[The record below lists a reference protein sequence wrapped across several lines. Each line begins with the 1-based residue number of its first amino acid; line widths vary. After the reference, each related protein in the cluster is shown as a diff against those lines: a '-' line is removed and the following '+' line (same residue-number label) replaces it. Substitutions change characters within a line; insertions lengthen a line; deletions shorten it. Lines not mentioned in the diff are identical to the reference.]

1 MEYIRVILLDLP
13 LELDGVTVFCEDYVY
28 IILINVNHS
37 NAQQCRAYDR
47 EVSYINQRDYSR
59 FLSLHD
65 LKKYFPQI

>member
-13 LELDGVTVFCEDYVY
+13 LELDGVTVFCEDDVY
-28 IILINVNHS
+28 IILININHS

-47 EVSYINQRDYSR
+47 EVSYINQRDYSH
-59 FLSLHD
+59 FLPLHD